1 MIAFLQ
7 AMAGIAW
14 AIVAIIMFRPAVD
27 LVFFGRVS
35 ERNARAVL
43 IAFHALTQVGFSV
56 RWWLFDHTVPMM
68 GTTETSMWAAL
79 YLLSAVAAVAVIAF
93 ARSGAFGK

>member
-1 MIAFLQ
+1 MIAILQ
-7 AMAGIAW
+7 ALAGMAW
-14 AIVAIIMFRPAVD
+14 MMVAVIMFRPAVD
-27 LVFFGRVS
+27 LVFLGIVS

-56 RWWLFDHTVPMM
+56 RWWIFDHTVPMM
-68 GTTETSMWAAL
+68 GPTEMSMWAAL
-79 YLLSAVAAVAVIAF
+79 YLLSAIAAVSIIGF